1 MDFNSLLQ
9 RAQRMSEDLE
19 KSQNE
24 LKQKEYTNKTVN
36 SIVKV
41 TMDGEYQVKNIEF
54 GKDFVN
60 NFTNEDFDMLADTL
74 TVAINEITREITE
87 DKEGAMADLAGTIN
101 IPGLR

>member
-9 RAQRMSEDLE
+9 RAQRMQEDLE

-24 LKQKEYTNKTVN
+24 LKQKEYTNKTVS

-41 TMDGEYQVKNIEF
+41 TMDGDYQVKNVEF

-60 NFTNEDFDMLADTL
+60 NFTSEDFEMLADSIA
-74 TVAINEITREITE
+74 VAVNEITREITE
-87 DKEGAMADLAGTIN
+87 DKEGAMADLAGSIK

>member
-9 RAQRMSEDLE
+9 RAQRMQEDLE

-24 LKQKEYTNKTVN
+24 LKQKEYTNKTVS

-41 TMDGEYQVKNIEF
+41 TMDGDYQVKNVEF

-60 NFTNEDFDMLADTL
+60 NFTNEDFEMLADSIA
-74 TVAINEITREITE
+74 VAVNEITREITE
-87 DKEGAMADLAGTIN
+87 DKEGAMADLAGSIK

>member
-9 RAQRMSEDLE
+9 RAQRMQEDLE

-24 LKQKEYTNKTVN
+24 LKQKEYTNKTVS

-41 TMDGEYQVKNIEF
+41 TMDGDYQVKNVEF
-54 GKDFVN
+54 GEDFVN
-60 NFTNEDFDMLADTL
+60 NFTNEDFEMLADSIA
-74 TVAINEITREITE
+74 VAVNEITREITE
-87 DKEGAMADLAGTIN
+87 DKEGAMADLAGSIK

>member
-24 LKQKEYTNKTVN
+24 LKQKEYTNKTVS

-60 NFTNEDFDMLADTL
+60 NFTSEDFDMLVDTL
-74 TVAINEITREITE
+74 TIAINEITREITE
-87 DKEGAMADLAGTIN
+87 DKEGAMADLAGSIK

>member
-9 RAQRMSEDLE
+9 RAQRMQEDLE

-24 LKQKEYTNKTVN
+24 LKQKEYTNKTVS

-41 TMDGEYQVKNIEF
+41 TMDGDYQVKNVEF

-60 NFTNEDFDMLADTL
+60 NFTSEDFEMLADS
-74 TVAINEITREITE
+74 VAVAVNEITREITE
-87 DKEGAMADLAGTIN
+87 DKEGAMADLAGSIK

>member
-9 RAQRMSEDLE
+9 RAQRMQEDLE

-24 LKQKEYTNKTVN
+24 LKQKEYTNKTVS

-41 TMDGEYQVKNIEF
+41 TMDGDYQVKNVEF

-60 NFTNEDFDMLADTL
+60 NFTNEDFEMLADSIA
-74 TVAINEITREITE
+74 VAINEITREITE
-87 DKEGAMADLAGTIN
+87 DKEDVMSDLAGSIN

>member
-1 MDFNSLLQ
+1 MQ
-9 RAQRMSEDLE
+9 EDLE

-24 LKQKEYTNKTVN
+24 LKQKEYTNKTVS

-41 TMDGEYQVKNIEF
+41 TMDGDYQVKNVEF

-60 NFTNEDFDMLADTL
+60 NFTNEDFEMLADSIA
-74 TVAINEITREITE
+74 VAVNEITREITE
-87 DKEGAMADLAGTIN
+87 DKEGAMADLAGSIK

>member
-9 RAQRMSEDLE
+9 RAQRMQEDLE

-24 LKQKEYTNKTVN
+24 LKQKEYTNKTVS

-41 TMDGEYQVKNIEF
+41 TMDGDYRVKNVEF

-60 NFTNEDFDMLADTL
+60 NFTSEDFEMLADSIA
-74 TVAINEITREITE
+74 VAVNEITREITE
-87 DKEGAMADLAGTIN
+87 DKEGAMADLAGSIK

>member
-9 RAQRMSEDLE
+9 RAQRMQEDLE

-24 LKQKEYTNKTVN
+24 LKQKEYTNKTVS

-41 TMDGEYQVKNIEF
+41 TMDGDYQVKSVEF

-60 NFTNEDFDMLADTL
+60 NFTSEDFEMLADS
-74 TVAINEITREITE
+74 VAVAVNEITREITE
-87 DKEGAMADLAGTIN
+87 DKEGAMADLAGSIK